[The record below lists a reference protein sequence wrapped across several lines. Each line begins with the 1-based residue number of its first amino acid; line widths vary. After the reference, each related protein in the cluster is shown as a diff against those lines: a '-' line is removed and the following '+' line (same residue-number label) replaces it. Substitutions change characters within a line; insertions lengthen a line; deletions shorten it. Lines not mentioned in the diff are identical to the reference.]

1 MIIMSS
7 KMPSKFINR
16 EISWLSFNE
25 RVLQEAEDE
34 RNPLVERMKF
44 LGIFSNNRDEFFRVR
59 VANIKRVAD
68 LPGNNKLSSGEDPN
82 VVLDRILKLVLKQ
95 QTRFDKAYSKLIKE
109 LQKENIY
116 FLDENQISG
125 EHVKFVKDVFGDKVR
140 TNIVPIIIDK
150 KKPFPFLKDAS
161 TYMFVKMYNKKAKI
175 QRPEYALI
183 EIPTGQVD
191 RIIKLPSIWK
201 KKFLIMLDDV
211 IRYNLPQVFS
221 IFNFDTIEAYN
232 IKVTR
237 DAELDIDDDISK
249 SIVDKLSKGIKNR
262 QVGEPVRFVYDAEM
276 PSDMKEFIIKK
287 LKLQKSDNLIP
298 GGRYH
303 NFKDY
308 IGFPD
313 IGSSKLLNPD
323 LPALPQKDLEGVP
336 SIMDVIKEKDVI
348 CFYPF
353 QKFDYVIDFLRQAA
367 IDPNVTTIKINI
379 YRVANDS
386 RIINAL
392 INAVKNG
399 KDVTVLIE
407 LRARFD
413 ERNNIKWSKMLEE
426 EGVKVH
432 FGLPGLKVHSKLI
445 MVKRQ
450 EGRTER
456 TYVHV
461 GTGNFHEKTAKIYS
475 DASLLTSD
483 RRIANDIE
491 KVFEFIERPYMN
503 KRFTNII
510 ISPYNTRS
518 KFISLIENEIKNAK
532 KGKKAK
538 IIIKLNNFNDPELTN
553 KLYEASC
560 EGVEVKMIMRG
571 ICSLVPGVKDLSE
584 NIQVISIVDRFLEH
598 IRMFQFHNGGD
609 ELFFI
614 GSADWLVRN
623 LDKRVEVTTPIYDKG
638 IQEQMRTFLDLQLK
652 DNVKARIIDEKG
664 RNKYVPQKAK
674 TKQIR
679 SQIEQYNYF
688 KSLLEE

>member
-1 MIIMSS
+1 MSI
-7 KMPSKFINR
+7 KTPSKFINR

-25 RVLQEAEDE
+25 RVLQEAEDID
-34 RNPLVERMKF
+34 NPIIERMKF
-44 LGIFSNNRDEFFRVR
+44 LGIYSNNRDEFFRVR

-68 LPGNNKLSSGEDPN
+68 LPGHNLLSTGEDPKE
-82 VVLDRILKLVLKQ
+82 VIDKILKQVFKQ
-95 QTRFDKAYSKLIKE
+95 QTKFDKLYKGLIKE
-109 LQKENIY
+109 LHKEHIY
-116 FLDENQISG
+116 FLNESQIGDEHK
-125 EHVKFVKDVFGDKVR
+125 EFVKRFFMDKVR
-140 TNIVPIIIDK
+140 TNIVPIVLNK
-150 KKPFPFLKDAS
+150 KKGFPFLKDAS
-161 TYMFVKMYNKKAKI
+161 TYMFVKMYNKTKI
-175 QRPEYALI
+175 KENAEYAII

-191 RIIKLPSIWK
+191 RILTLPSIDK
-201 KKFLIMLDDV
+201 KKYLIMIDDI

-221 IFNFDTIEAYN
+221 IFNYDTIEAYN
-232 IKVTR
+232 VKLTR
-237 DAELDIDDDISK
+237 DAGLEIDDDISK
-249 SIVDKLSKGIKNR
+249 SIVDKLSKGVKNR

-276 PSDMKEFIIKK
+276 PLDMKELIIKK
-287 LKLQKSDNLIP
+287 MKLQKSDNLIP

-308 IGFPD
+308 MAFPE
-313 IGSSKLLNPD
+313 IGSSKLLNAT
-323 LPALPQKDLEGVP
+323 LPPLPNKDLEGVA
-336 SIMDVIKEKDVI
+336 SIMDVIKKKDVA

-413 ERNNIKWSKMLEE
+413 ERNNIKWSQVLEE

-445 MVKRQ
+445 LVKRK

-456 TYVHV
+456 TYAHV

-483 RRIANDIE
+483 KRITNDIE
-491 KVFEFIERPYMN
+491 KVFDFIERPYIN
-503 KRFTNII
+503 KRFNNII

-518 KFISLIENEIKNAK
+518 KFIRLINQEIRNAK

-538 IIIKLNNFNDPELTN
+538 IVIKLNNFNDSELIN
-553 KLYEASC
+553 KFYEASC
-560 EGVEVKMIMRG
+560 EGVQIKMIIRG

-584 NIQVISIVDRFLEH
+584 NIEVISIIDRYLEH
-598 IRMFQFHNGGD
+598 IRMFHFHNDGD

-623 LDKRVEVTTPIYDKG
+623 LDKRVEVTTPIYDKE
-638 IQEQMRTFLDLQLK
+638 IQKHMGEFLNLQLK

-664 RNKYVPQKAK
+664 KNKYVPKK
-674 TKQIR
+674 GKVIR
-679 SQIEQYNYF
+679 SQIEQYKYF
-688 KSLLEE
+688 KSLLED

>member
-1 MIIMSS
+1 MSG
-7 KMPSKFINR
+7 KLPLKFINR

-25 RVLQEAEDE
+25 RVLQEAEDIK
-34 RNPLVERMKF
+34 NPIIERMKF

-59 VANIKRVAD
+59 VANLKRVAD
-68 LPGNNKLSSGEDPN
+68 LPGRNQLSTGENPKE
-82 VVLDRILKLVLKQ
+82 VLDQILKQVLKQ
-95 QTRFDKAYSKLIKE
+95 QVRFDKVYSGLIKE
-109 LQKENIY
+109 LKKENIY
-116 FLDENQISG
+116 FLNEDQITG
-125 EHVKFVKDVFGDKVR
+125 EHSKFVKDLFVEKVR
-140 TNIVPIIIDK
+140 TNIVPIVIDK
-150 KKPFPFLKDAS
+150 KKDFPFLKDAS
-161 TYMFVKMYNKKAKI
+161 TYMFVKMYNKSSQSEK
-175 QRPEYALI
+175 PEYALI

-191 RIIKLPSIWK
+191 RIISLPSIWK

-221 IFNFDTIEAYN
+221 IFNYDTIEAYN

-249 SIVDKLSKGIKNR
+249 SLVDKLSKGIKNR
-262 QVGEPVRFVYDAEM
+262 QVGEPVRFVYDSEM
-276 PSDMKEFIIKK
+276 PADMKDLIVKK

-308 IGFPD
+308 IAFPGL
-313 IGSSKLLNPD
+313 GSSKLFNPS
-323 LPALPQKDLEGVP
+323 LPALPHRDLEGVP
-336 SIMDVIKEKDVI
+336 SIMDVIKKKDVV

-353 QKFDYVIDFLRQAA
+353 QKFDYVIDLLRQAA

-379 YRVANDS
+379 YRVASDS

-432 FGLPGLKVHSKLI
+432 FGLTGLKVHSKLI
-445 MVKRQ
+445 MVKRK
-450 EGRTER
+450 EGRKVN

-483 RRIANDIE
+483 KRITNDIE
-491 KVFEFIERPYMN
+491 KVFDFIDRPYIN

-518 KFISLIENEIKNAK
+518 KFIRLINQEIRNAK
-532 KGKKAK
+532 KGKKAR
-538 IIIKLNNFNDPELTN
+538 IVIKLNNFNDIELTN

-560 EGVEVKMIMRG
+560 EGVEIKMIIRG

-584 NIQVISIVDRFLEH
+584 NIEVISIVDRFLEH

-623 LDKRVEVTTPIYDKG
+623 LDKRVEVTTPIYDKE
-638 IQEQMRTFLDLQLK
+638 IQEQMNVFLELQLK
-652 DNVKARIIDEKG
+652 DNVKARVVDEKG
-664 RNKYVPQKAK
+664 RNKYVPKKGKAL
-674 TKQIR
+674 R
-679 SQIEQYNYF
+679 SQIAQYEYF
-688 KSLLEE
+688 KSLLKEGNS

>member
-1 MIIMSS
+1 MSG
-7 KMPSKFINR
+7 KIPAHFINR
-16 EISWLSFNE
+16 ESSWLSFNE
-25 RVLQEAEDE
+25 RVLQEAEDVS
-34 RNPLVERMKF
+34 NPIIERMKF

-68 LPGNNKLSSGEDPN
+68 ISGEHFLSTGEEPAI
-82 VVLDRILKLVLKQ
+82 VLDKILKQVLRQ
-95 QTRFDKAYSKLIKE
+95 QLRFDKVYNGLLKE
-109 LQKENIY
+109 LQKENIF
-116 FLDENQISG
+116 FLNENQITG
-125 EHVKFVKDVFGDKVR
+125 EHEKFVKDFFAEKVR
-140 TNIVPIIIDK
+140 TNIVPILIDK

-161 TYMFVKMYNKKAKI
+161 TYMFVKMYNKASAGKREKV
-175 QRPEYALI
+175 EYALI
-183 EIPTGQVD
+183 EIPSDQVD
-191 RIIKLPSIWK
+191 RIISLPGIWK
-201 KKFLIMLDDV
+201 KKFLMMLDDI

-221 IFNFDTIEAYN
+221 IFSYDTIEAYN
-232 IKVTR
+232 IKLTR
-237 DAELDIDDDISK
+237 DAELDIDEDISK
-249 SIVDKLSKGIKNR
+249 SLVDKLTKGIKNR
-262 QVGEPVRFVYDAEM
+262 HIGEPVRFVYDTNMA
-276 PSDMKEFIIKK
+276 PDMKELIVKK

-303 NFKDY
+303 NFKDF
-308 IGFPD
+308 ISFPA
-313 IGSSKLLNPD
+313 IGSSKLLNTA
-323 LPALPQKDLEGVP
+323 LPPLPQKDLEGVP
-336 SIMDVIKEKDVI
+336 SIMDVIKKKDVV

-386 RIINAL
+386 RIINTL

-413 ERNNIKWSKMLEE
+413 ERNNIKWSKKLEA

-445 MVKRQ
+445 LVKRT
-450 EGRTER
+450 EGRSER
-456 TYVHV
+456 SYAHV
-461 GTGNFHEKTAKIYS
+461 GTGNFHEKTARIYS

-483 RRIANDIE
+483 KRITGDID
-491 KVFEFIERPYMN
+491 KVFDFIERPYMN
-503 KRFTNII
+503 KRFTNIL

-518 KFISLIENEIKNAK
+518 KFLRLINQEIRNAK
-532 KGKKAK
+532 KGKEAS
-538 IIIKLNNFNDPELTN
+538 IMIKLNNFNDPELTN

-560 EGVEVKMIMRG
+560 EGVKIKMIIRG

-584 NIQVISIVDRFLEH
+584 NIEVISIIDRFLEH
-598 IRMFQFHNGGD
+598 IRMFQFHNDGD

-638 IQEQMRTFLDLQLK
+638 IQEQMREFINLQLQ

-664 RNKYVPQKAK
+664 KNKYVK
-674 TKQIR
+674 TKGKKIR

-688 KSLLEE
+688 KSLLDS

>member
-1 MIIMSS
+1 MSG
-7 KMPSKFINR
+7 KMPLKFINR

-25 RVLQEAEDE
+25 RVLQEAEDIKNPIIE
-34 RNPLVERMKF
+34 RIKF

-68 LPGNNKLSSGEDPN
+68 LPGRNKLSTGENPKE
-82 VVLDRILKLVLKQ
+82 VLDQILKQVLKQ
-95 QTRFDKAYSKLIKE
+95 QKRFDKVYAGLIKE
-109 LQKENIY
+109 LKKENIY
-116 FLDENQISG
+116 FLNEDQISD
-125 EHVKFVKDVFGDKVR
+125 EHVKFVKDLFIEKVR

-150 KKPFPFLKDAS
+150 KKDFPFLKDAS
-161 TYMFVKMYNKKAKI
+161 TYMFVKMYNKGTLKVK
-175 QRPEYALI
+175 PEYALI

-191 RIIKLPSIWK
+191 RIISLPSILK

-221 IFNFDTIEAYN
+221 IFNYDTIEAYN

-262 QVGEPVRFVYDAEM
+262 QVGEPVRFVYDSGM
-276 PSDMKEFIIKK
+276 PPDMKELIVKK
-287 LKLQKSDNLIP
+287 LRLQKSDNLIP

-308 IGFPD
+308 IAFP
-313 IGSSKLLNPD
+313 GVGYSKLFNSP
-323 LPALPQKDLEGVP
+323 LPALPHRDLEGVP
-336 SIMDVIKEKDVI
+336 SIMDVIKKKDVV

-353 QKFDYVIDFLRQAA
+353 QKFVYVIDLLRQAA

-379 YRVANDS
+379 YRVASDS

-445 MVKRQ
+445 MVKRK
-450 EGRTER
+450 EGRKEN

-483 RRIANDIE
+483 KRITNDIE
-491 KVFEFIERPYMN
+491 KVFDFIDRPYIN

-510 ISPYNTRS
+510 ISPYNTRL
-518 KFISLIENEIKNAK
+518 KFLRLIDQEILNAK
-532 KGKKAK
+532 KGKEAR
-538 IIIKLNNFNDPELTN
+538 IVIKLNNFNDIELTN

-560 EGVEVKMIMRG
+560 EGVEIKMIIRG

-584 NIQVISIVDRFLEH
+584 NIEVISIIDRFLEH
-598 IRMFQFHNGGD
+598 IRMFHFYNAGD

-623 LDKRVEVTTPIYDKG
+623 LDKRVEVTTPIYDKE
-638 IQEQMRTFLDLQLK
+638 IQEQMRVFLDLQLK
-652 DNVKARIIDEKG
+652 DNVKARVIDEKG
-664 RNKYVPQKAK
+664 RNKYVPKKGKA
-674 TKQIR
+674 IR
-679 SQIEQYNYF
+679 SQVAQYDYF
-688 KSLLEE
+688 RSLLDE